1 MTIPRFL
8 DVHALQTVPFA
19 NLNRDDL
26 GSPKSLVYGGVTR
39 TRVSSQCWK
48 RAIRLEVERA
58 IGDPAVRTRRVL
70 AEIAKRLQDR
80 GWSEE
85 AARAAGMQVV
95 LSAKKKDG
103 QNKKKKKDQ
112 DKEKEGLQL
121 EDNGDT
127 SVLLYLPKAALDAL
141 ADLAEE
147 HREAIETTIGQKKP
161 KPVLPVDRVG
171 ELLSE
176 RNGVINLFGRMLA
189 ELPGARVD
197 GAVQVAHAFT
207 THEVAPEIDFFTA
220 VDDCLPED
228 AAGSAHM
235 NSAEFSA
242 GVFYRYASVDLA
254 GLLANLGG
262 DACMA
267 KELSSEFLR
276 AFISSLPTGKQTAT
290 AANTLPDLVH
300 VVVRTDRPISYAAAF
315 EAPVRPENGIAEPS
329 RAQLARHAARLE
341 RLWGTKGVVYRGYAC
356 IDEKPLSGLGD
367 PVESFDELVEGA
379 VTAAYGGSAQ

>member
-1 MTIPRFL
+1 VTTPRYL
-8 DVHALQTVPFA
+8 DLHVLQTVPFA

-26 GSPKSLVYGGVTR
+26 GSPKSVVYGGATR

-48 RAIRLEVERA
+48 RAVRLDIERA
-58 IGDPAVRTRRVL
+58 ISDPAVRTRRVP
-70 AEIAKRLQDR
+70 AEVADRLRDR

-85 AARAAGMQVV
+85 AALAAGAQVV
-95 LSAKKKDG
+95 LSANKKDG
-103 QNKKKKKDQ
+103 LK
-112 DKEKEGLQL
+112 L
-121 EDNGDT
+121 EDKGGT
-127 SVLLYLPKAALDAL
+127 SVLLYLPRAALDAL

-147 HREAIETTIGQKKP
+147 HREAIEQTVGAKKP
-161 KPVLPVDRVG
+161 KAVLPVDKVG

-189 ELPGARVD
+189 ELPGAGVD
-197 GAVQVAHAFT
+197 GVVQVAHAFT

-228 AAGSAHM
+228 EVGSGHM

-254 GLLANLGG
+254 DLLSNLGG
-262 DACMA
+262 DAQMA
-267 KELSSEFLR
+267 QELAREFLR
-276 AFISSLPTGKQTAT
+276 AFISSLPTGKQTST

-300 VVVRTDRPISYAAAF
+300 VAVRGDRPISFAAAF

-329 RAQLARHAARLE
+329 RRQLAQHAGRLE
-341 RLWGTKGVVYRGYAC
+341 RLWGTKGVVYRAYAC

-367 PVESFDELVEGA
+367 AVDSFAELIDGA
-379 VTAAYGGSAQ
+379 VAAAHGGASE

>member
-1 MTIPRFL
+1 MTTPRFL

-26 GSPKSLVYGGVTR
+26 GSPKSLVYGGATR

-58 IGDPAVRTRRVL
+58 IGDPAVRTRRVP
-70 AEIAKRLQDR
+70 AEIAARLRAR

-85 AARAAGMQVV
+85 AAQAAGNQVV
-95 LSAKKKDG
+95 LSA
-103 QNKKKKKDQ
+103 NKKK
-112 DKEKEGLQL
+112 GLKL
-121 EDNGDT
+121 EDNGGT

-189 ELPGARVD
+189 ELPGAGVD

-228 AAGSAHM
+228 AVGSGHM